1 MNEADTIILTDDEG
15 EEHEFMVV
23 DVLEVDGREYVILLP
38 LDDEGDEEEAVVF
51 RLDVD
56 ESGEEILCEI
66 DDDAEWE
73 AVEKAWEKAVAE
85 K

>member
-23 DVLEVDGREYVILLP
+23 DLLKVEGKEYVILLP
-38 LDDEGDEEEAVVF
+38 LDDEDDEAEAVVF

-56 ESGEEILCEI
+56 EAGDEVLCEI
-66 DDDAEWE
+66 EDDAEWE